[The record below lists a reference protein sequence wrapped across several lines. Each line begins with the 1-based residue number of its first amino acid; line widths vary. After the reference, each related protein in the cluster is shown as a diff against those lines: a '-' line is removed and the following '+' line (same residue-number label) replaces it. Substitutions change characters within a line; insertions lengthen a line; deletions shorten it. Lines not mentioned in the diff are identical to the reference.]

1 MSKFNTPQKLENIY
15 EMCIKNE
22 VVGIVLSYFK
32 ILCFINR
39 MDPDEMPHFV
49 KSHPSLYCL

>member
-1 MSKFNTPQKLENIY
+1 
-15 EMCIKNE
+15 MCFSVYILI
-22 VVGIVLSYFK
+22 GRVLSYFK

-49 KSHPSLYCL
+49 QSHMSLYCL